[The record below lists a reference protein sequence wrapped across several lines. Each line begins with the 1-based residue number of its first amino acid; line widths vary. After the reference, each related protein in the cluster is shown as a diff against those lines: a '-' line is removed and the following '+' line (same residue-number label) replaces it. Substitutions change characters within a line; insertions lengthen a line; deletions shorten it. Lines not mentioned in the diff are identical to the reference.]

1 MQEVRNMTPELKKI
15 MEGLREKSKSTETP
29 IISTG
34 TTYQTPSGDYLCTLE
49 YCGVMKRYANVTI
62 DTLPD
67 TTETAYVRKYAKN
80 ILQNIERG
88 TGMILMGPVGTGK
101 TTAAIAVM
109 REAIDIGMKPL
120 FIPMVSLLDT
130 ILSMQ
135 NAEERMK
142 FENRVRNCP
151 LLVLD
156 DLGGEYIGADGKLS
170 WAVNKIDAIVT
181 ERYNRMKPIIIT
193 TNLYIDDKYDANN
206 NLVSSGIKG
215 RYNERILDRLR
226 STSKLIVMRGQSKRR
241 TEYDE

>member
-1 MQEVRNMTPELKKI
+1 
-15 MEGLREKSKSTETP
+15 
-29 IISTG
+29 
-34 TTYQTPSGDYLCTLE
+34 
-49 YCGVMKRYANVTI
+49 
-62 DTLPD
+62 
-67 TTETAYVRKYAKN
+67 
-80 ILQNIERG
+80 
-88 TGMILMGPVGTGK
+88 MILMGPVGTGK

-193 TNLYIDDKYDANN
+193 TNLYIDDKYDSNN

-215 RYNERILDRLR
+215 RYNDRILDRLR